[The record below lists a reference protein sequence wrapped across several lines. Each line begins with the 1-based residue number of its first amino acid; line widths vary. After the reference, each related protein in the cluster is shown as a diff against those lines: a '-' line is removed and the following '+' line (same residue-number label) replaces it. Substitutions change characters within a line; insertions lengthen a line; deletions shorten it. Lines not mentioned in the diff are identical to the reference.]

1 MRRKGS
7 MTVEAAFV
15 VPLSFF
21 AVVVFLN
28 LFLFLQVQMRV
39 QKELS
44 SISGEVMALG
54 TLFDKA
60 KTEVSDPDSEET
72 GSLGIGT
79 LIRQLGA
86 EAYLSAKMTEKV
98 GGESWLRHI
107 RNGSAGFSFSGSSL
121 YNGNM
126 DIRILVSY
134 SYVFDNALFG
144 IGSIPVKQQV
154 VARGFSG
161 SGRTKSESGSDE
173 EEDEEK
179 TTVYVTENGTV
190 FHRLRDCTYLK
201 PDIRQVTP
209 EELPNARN
217 SSGAKYYA
225 CEYCRN
231 KGNEAIYYIT
241 PYGTR
246 FHTTISCQELLRKV
260 SELSEEEAVEKGY
273 RPCSKCGG
281 KEE

>member
-7 MTVEAAFV
+7 LTVEAAFV

-21 AVVVFLN
+21 AVIVFLN

-39 QKELS
+39 QKELT
-44 SISGEVMALG
+44 SIGSEVMALG

-60 KTEVSDPDSEET
+60 KTEAPDSDSEET

-79 LIRQLGA
+79 IIRQLGA
-86 EAYLSAKMTEKV
+86 EEYLSVRMTEKV
-98 GGESWLRHI
+98 GGESWLSHI
-107 RNGSAGFSFSGSSL
+107 RSGSAGFSFSGSSL

-134 SYVFDNALFG
+134 SYVFDNVLFG
-144 IGSIPVKQQV
+144 IGAIPVKQQV

-161 SGRTKSESGSDE
+161 SGRTKSDSGTDE

-179 TTVYVTENGTV
+179 KSVYVTENGTV

-201 PDIRQVTP
+201 PDIRLVTP
-209 EELPNARN
+209 EQLPSERN
-217 SSGAKYYA
+217 SSGGKYYA

-281 KEE
+281 SEE